1 VQILLFSG
9 LLALLATG
17 FQLFVDYRRDVRA
30 IQTRMDQIESSY
42 VRGLE
47 NSLWTFDAEQVNTQ
61 LEGILK
67 LPDLRFLELTT
78 VAGERFT
85 AGALPG
91 GGGRIERAFTL
102 RHGTETL
109 GTFRIT
115 ASLEGVF
122 HRLRARALVIALDEI
137 VQAFFFSIFILLV
150 LHRIVTQPLGV
161 MADYTRRMDLD
172 HLDQPLDLAR
182 RRPRGGEADELDD
195 VARAINEMRLSLL
208 AGLADRTRA
217 EDEIRSLN
225 AALERRVL
233 ERTQELKVTND
244 NLSSAKEAA
253 DEASLAKSR
262 FLASMSHELRTPL
275 NAILLYCE
283 LLRGEDKLQGDPGLL
298 TDLSHIR
305 NSGKHLLSLINN
317 ILDMAKIE
325 SGKMIL
331 DLHPEDLPTLM
342 QELVDT
348 MRPLAKGNQNRVDLD
363 LDPAAGLLNT
373 DGTKLRQILLN
384 FLGNACKFTSQGVI
398 TLGLRLESED
408 GVAGV
413 RFWVRDTGIG
423 MSAAQATTI
432 FTEFAQAEAST
443 ARKFGGTGLG
453 LAISHRFSHLMGGRI
468 WVESEETRGS
478 CFHLRLPLAPPLP
491 HLD

>member
-1 VQILLFSG
+1 MQILLFSA
-9 LLALLATG
+9 LLALLATAV
-17 FQLFVDYRRDVRA
+17 QLFVDFRRDARA
-30 IQTRMDQIESSY
+30 IQTRIDQIETSY
-42 VRGLE
+42 KGGLE
-47 NSLWTFDAEQVNTQ
+47 NSLWTFDGDQVRTQ

-67 LPDLRFLELTT
+67 FPDLRYLELTT
-78 VAGERFT
+78 PAGERFT
-85 AGALPG
+85 AGTLPG
-91 GGGRIERAFTL
+91 GRGRIQRTLIL
-102 RHGTETL
+102 RHGAETL

-122 HRLRARALVIALDEI
+122 RRLWARALVIALNEI

-150 LHRIVTQPLGV
+150 LHRLVTQPLGA

-172 HLDQPLDLAR
+172 HLDQPLRLAR
-182 RRPRGGEADELDD
+182 SRPRSGEQDELDD
-195 VARAINEMRLSLL
+195 VVRAINEMRLSLL
-208 AGLADRTRA
+208 AGLEHRTQA

-225 AALERRVL
+225 AALEQRVL

-244 NLSSAKEAA
+244 HLVAAKEAA
-253 DEASLAKSR
+253 DDASQAKSR

-283 LLRGEDKLQGDPGLL
+283 LLQGEEKLQDDPAML
-298 TDLSHIR
+298 TDLGHIR

-325 SGKMIL
+325 SGKMTL
-331 DLHPEDLPTLM
+331 DRHPEALPALM
-342 QELVDT
+342 QELADT
-348 MRPLAKGNQNRVDLD
+348 MRPLAQGNGNRLDLD
-363 LDPAAGLLNT
+363 LDPAAGTLDT

-384 FLGNACKFTSQGVI
+384 FLGNACKFTHEGVI
-398 TLGLRLESED
+398 TLGLRLEREE
-408 GVAGV
+408 GTGWA

-423 MSAAQATTI
+423 MSQAQAATV

-468 WVESEETRGS
+468 WVETEEGRGS
-478 CFHLRLPLAPPLP
+478 CFNLCLPFEPKA
-491 HLD
+491 